1 MTQSI
6 NGFVFTM
13 ESSIAAMLFAVVAFS
28 ALGIFYFSEDP
39 RTEELIILQKEHDL
53 LKIWLLERPTK
64 EKMVSDAKEIFGER
78 FSLIIDG
85 KKVFDGNKGR
95 ENSNAISSKLL
106 IIDKNLKET
115 EIVLIA
121 YD

>member
-13 ESSIAAMLFAVVAFS
+13 ESSISAMLFAVVAFS
-28 ALGIFYFSEDP
+28 ALGLFCFSEGP

-53 LKIWLLERPTK
+53 LKIWLLERPPK
-64 EKMVSDAKEIFGER
+64 EEMVNDAKEMFGER

-85 KKVFDGNKGR
+85 KKVFDGNIGR

-106 IIDKNLKET
+106 ILDKNLKET
-115 EIVLIA
+115 EIILIA

>member
-13 ESSIAAMLFAVVAFS
+13 ESSISAMLFAVVAFS
-28 ALGIFYFSEDP
+28 ALSIFYFSEGP

-53 LKIWLLERPTK
+53 LKIWLLQRPTK
-64 EKMVSDAKEIFGER
+64 EEMVNDAKQIFGER
-78 FSLIIDG
+78 FSLITDG
-85 KKVFDGNKGR
+85 IKVFDGNKSRG
-95 ENSNAISSKLL
+95 NSNAISSKLL
-106 IIDKNLKET
+106 VIDKNLKET
-115 EIVLIA
+115 EIILIA